1 MGREEGTAAEE
12 RALAHLRDRGLELVT
27 RNWSCRMGEL
37 DLIMRDGGQLIIVEV
52 RSRARSGFGTAAE
65 SITATKRQRI
75 TRATRLYLQRNPR
88 EAQRPVRFDV
98 IALDGDGEPEWI
110 RDAFRPEAP

>member
-1 MGREEGTAAEE
+1 MGRQEGTAAEE
-12 RALAHLRDRGLELVT
+12 RALAHLREQGLDLVT

-37 DLIMRDGGQLIIVEV
+37 DLIMRDGAELVIVEV
-52 RSRARSGFGTAAE
+52 RSRTHPGFGTAAE

-75 TRATRLYLQRNPR
+75 TRAARLYLQRNPR

-98 IALDGDGEPEWI
+98 VALDGDGDPAWI